1 MTTSTALTSP
11 TDREAIYAS
20 YGLTCAPLYA
30 TLRNP
35 DRPTYGGKVAKLA
48 AALGT
53 PLMPWQRYVADTSL
67 EIDPA
72 TGLFVYRKIGCTV
85 PRQSGK
91 TSLILPVA
99 CHRGMAWQNQRIRYA
114 AQSGTEARQKWEDD
128 QLPALEAAKFIP
140 KRARARKANGREA
153 IIWKATGSLHTLHNN
168 TEKSGHG
175 KTLHLGLLDE
185 YFAQVDYRISA
196 AWSPAMITVLMAQFW
211 WFSTAGTMKSVPMN
225 ADKDSGRELVKSGAP
240 SRTAYFEWSAPVDA
254 DYRDPAVWLGCMPAL
269 CPTEPPCRC
278 SPHWRH
284 TVTLGAIQAE
294 LEDATNPEKLAEFL
308 RAYMNWTVED
318 ADVEADPNVPTL
330 AEWNLLA
337 NSMAE
342 GGPVVAIAI
351 DVTPLRDHA
360 AIVAT
365 GDGPDG
371 LPRVAVLDHGP
382 GTAWLIPRILQ
393 LRGQL
398 KPVAWS
404 LDDKSGANTL
414 ILPMEQAGITRM
426 GKEPH
431 KGGLWIP
438 TVPELGATCAT
449 FADTVRA
456 AGLVHLGQEQLTLAL
471 AGARTRPLGDGSW
484 AWGRKLG
491 SSDISPL
498 VAASLAHG
506 AYERFRHLAYDD
518 YDAADNV
525 W

>member
-1 MTTSTALTSP
+1 LTSP
-11 TDREAIYAS
+11 TDRDRSAIYAA
-20 YGLTCAPLYA
+20 YGLTCPPRFA

-35 DRPTYGGKVAKLA
+35 DRPTYGGKIAKLA

-53 PLMPWQRYVADTSL
+53 PLMPWQRYTADTSL
-67 EIDPA
+67 EIDPG
-72 TGLFVYRKIGCTV
+72 TGLFVYRGIGCTV

-99 CHRGMAWQNQRIRYA
+99 CHRAMAWQNQRIRYA

-140 KRARARKANGREA
+140 NRARARKANGREA
-153 IIWKATGSLHTLHNN
+153 IIWKATKSIHSLHNN

-185 YFAQVDYRISA
+185 YFAQVDYRIHA
-196 AWSPAMITVLMAQFW
+196 AWGPAMITVLMAQFW
-211 WFSTAGTMKSVPMN
+211 WFSTMGTSKSVPMN
-225 ADKDSGRELVKSGAP
+225 ADVARGRELVDAGAP
-240 SRTAYFEWSAPVDA
+240 TRTAYFDWSAPPDA
-254 DYRDPAVWLGCMPAL
+254 DYRDPKTWLACMPAL
-269 CPTEPPCRC
+269 CPTPPPCRC

-284 TVTLGAIQAE
+284 TVTIGAIQAE
-294 LEDATNPEKLAEFL
+294 LENASTREKLAEFL
-308 RAYMNWTVED
+308 RAYLNWPVED
-318 ADVEADPNVPTL
+318 DDVEADPNVPTL

-337 NSMAE
+337 NAAAK
-342 GGPVVAIAI
+342 GGDVVAIAI

-382 GTAWLIPRILQ
+382 GISWLMPRILQ
-393 LRGQL
+393 LREQL
-398 KPVAWS
+398 NPVAWS

-414 ILPMEQAGITRM
+414 IVPMEQNGITRM

-431 KGGLWIP
+431 RGGLWIP

-449 FADTVRA
+449 FADRVRA
-456 AGLVHLGQEQLTLAL
+456 AGLIHLGQEQLTLAL

-498 VAASLAHG
+498 VGGSLSLG
-506 AYERFRHLAYDD
+506 AYERFRHLAYST
-518 YDAADNV
+518 YDPLANIG
-525 W
+525 